1 MNIMKEPRSYLPVAL
16 SYVCK
21 DNQTLLKDG
30 KKGSIDLWRDKK
42 VWAWMK
48 FKLREFSCSN
58 MEE

>member
-1 MNIMKEPRSYLPVAL
+1 MCAKTTKPFSRMEKN
-16 SYVCK
+16 
-21 DNQTLLKDG
+21 
-30 KKGSIDLWRDKK
+30 GSIDLWRDNK